1 MEQQTVLVV
10 GGGQAAAQTVA
21 SLRVEGFPG
30 NIVLVGSEP
39 VLPYQRPPLSKAYLA
54 GQLANERLLLRP
66 QAFYE
71 QQRVETHLGVSV
83 TGVRISERKAK
94 LSDGRVLAFDHLVF
108 ATGGRPRRLNCP
120 GGDHPGLYYF
130 RDMADVQAIQPRLK
144 AGARLVLI
152 GGGYIGLE
160 IAAVASK
167 LGLKVTVLE
176 AMPSLLARVTCV
188 DVATFY
194 RREHERHG
202 VDIRCGMT
210 VSGIGSSEENPQVMT
225 QEGGVVDADLVI
237 VGIGLLPNVE
247 LAEQS
252 GLSCNNGIVVDDH
265 CRASIGGVY
274 AAGDCTQHPSAVYD
288 AILRLESVP
297 NAIEQGKTVAATI
310 CGKSKPYRAVPW
322 FWSDQ
327 YDIKLQTAGLNRGYD
342 QVVMRGKPDARS
354 FAAFYLREGRL
365 LAVDAINRPVEF
377 TLSKTWIAER
387 LHIPAERLADE
398 SIPPQSLPA

>member
-1 MEQQTVLVV
+1 MPNQTVLIV
-10 GGGQAAAQTVA
+10 GGGQAAAQTAA

-54 GQLANERLLLRP
+54 GQLAQERLFLKP

-83 TGVRISERKAK
+83 TGVRIAERKAE
-94 LSDGRVLAFDHLVF
+94 LSDGRVLSFDHLVF
-108 ATGGRPRRLNCP
+108 ATGGRPRLLNCP
-120 GGDHPGLYYF
+120 GGDHPSLYYF

-144 AGARLVLI
+144 AGARLVLV

-202 VDIRCGMT
+202 VDIRCGVT
-210 VSGIGSSEENPQVMT
+210 VCGIGGSEENPQVMT
-225 QEGGVVDADLVI
+225 QDGGVVEADLI
-237 VGIGLLPNVE
+237 IAGIGLRPNIE

-252 GLSCNNGIVVDDH
+252 GLSCNNGIVVDEH
-265 CRASIGGVY
+265 CRTSVDGIY

-288 AILRLESVP
+288 AMLRLESVP

-310 CGKSKPYRAVPW
+310 CGKAKPYRAVPW

-327 YDIKLQTAGLNRGYD
+327 YDIKLQTAGLNRGHD
-342 QVVMRGKPDARS
+342 QVVLRGQPESRS

-398 SIPPQSLPA
+398 SIPTKSLPA

>member
-1 MEQQTVLVV
+1 MEQQTVLIV
-10 GGGQAAAQTVA
+10 GGGQAAAQTAV
-21 SLRVEGFPG
+21 SLRVEGYTG

-54 GQLANERLLLRP
+54 GQLAHERLFLKP
-66 QAFYE
+66 PAFYE
-71 QQRVETHLGVSV
+71 QQRVETHLGVSATHV
-83 TGVRISERKAK
+83 QIQERRAE

-120 GGDHPGLYYF
+120 GSDHPGLFYF
-130 RDMADVQAIQPRLK
+130 RDMADVQAIQPRMK
-144 AGARLVLI
+144 PGARLVLI

-176 AMPSLLARVTCV
+176 AMSSLLARVTCAE
-188 DVATFY
+188 VAGFY
-194 RREHERHG
+194 QREHEQHG
-202 VDIRCGMT
+202 VDIRCGVT
-210 VSGIGSSEENPQVMT
+210 VTAVGGSEATPRVMT
-225 QEGGVVDADLVI
+225 QSGQEFEADVVIA
-237 VGIGLLPNVE
+237 GIGLLPNVE

-265 CRASIGGVY
+265 CRTSTRFVY

-288 AILRLESVP
+288 SMLRLESVP
-297 NAIEQGKTVAATI
+297 NAIEQGKTAAATI
-310 CGKSKPYRAVPW
+310 CGKSKAYRAVPW

-342 QVVMRGKPDARS
+342 QVVMRGTPEARS

-365 LAVDAINRPVEF
+365 LAVDAINRPIEF

-387 LHIPAERLADE
+387 LNIAPERLADE
-398 SIPPQSLPA
+398 SIAPKSLPI

>member
-1 MEQQTVLVV
+1 MQHKTVLII
-10 GGGQAAAQTVA
+10 GGGQAAAQTAA
-21 SLRVEGFPG
+21 SLRTEGFSG
-30 NIVLVGSEP
+30 NIVLVGLES

-54 GQLANERLLLRP
+54 GTLARERLFLKP
-66 QAFYE
+66 SSFYE
-71 QQRVETHLGVSV
+71 QHRVETHLGVSV
-83 TGVRISERKAK
+83 TSIFIEARKAE
-94 LSDGRVLAFDHLVF
+94 LSDGRVLAFDYLVF

-130 RDMADVQAIQPRLK
+130 RNMADVEAIQPRME

-176 AMPSLLARVTCV
+176 AMPSLLARVTCT

-194 RREHERHG
+194 QREHDQHG
-202 VDIRCGMT
+202 VDIRCGVT
-210 VSGIGSSEENPQVMT
+210 VSGIGGSDESPRVMT
-225 QEGGVVDADLVI
+225 DGGNEFEADVVIA
-237 VGIGLLPNVE
+237 GIGLLPNVE
-247 LAEQS
+247 LAEQA
-252 GLSCNNGIVVDDH
+252 GLTCNNGIIVDDH
-265 CRASIGGVY
+265 GRTSIDNIF
-274 AAGDCTQHPSAVYD
+274 AAGDCTQHPSSVYD
-288 AILRLESVP
+288 AMVRLESVP

-310 CGKSKPYRAVPW
+310 CGKSKPYRQVPW

-342 QVVMRGKPDARS
+342 QVVMRGKPETRS

-377 TLSKTWIAER
+377 SLSKAWIADR
-387 LHIPAERLADE
+387 LHIAAERLADE
-398 SIPPQSLPA
+398 SIPPKSLSI